1 MRGQNLL
8 FTGPCGSG
16 KTYLTCA
23 LGAQVCLQGCS
34 TRYYRLSLLLL
45 ELGQAR
51 VDGSDPRMLNHLA
64 RLELLILDDWG
75 LGTGGDGECRAAHGL
90 LEVMDDQYGKSST
103 VVVSQLPMEGWHSSL
118 TMTG

>member
-23 LGAQVCLQGCS
+23 LGDQTCLQGCS

-45 ELGQAR
+45 ELSQAR
-51 VDGSDPRMLNHLA
+51 VDGSYPRMLNHLA

-75 LGTGGDGECRAAHGL
+75 LEAMVNAEQRTVCWKSWMIGTGNRRR
-90 LEVMDDQYGKSST
+90 
-103 VVVSQLPMEGWHSSL
+103 
-118 TMTG
+118 